1 MPAHFST
8 NHRARSS
15 RSLGVARSGTRRR
28 VVSTT
33 LAAATT
39 LATLAFAA
47 QASTAATTNPRTD
60 HASSSTVWLCR
71 PGTSD
76 DPCTSSLAATSISA
90 SGAKAT
96 VRAVPARNSKY
107 DCFYVYPTVSRELST
122 NADLRIQKA
131 EIAVAVAQASRFSQV
146 CRVWAPMYRQVTL
159 AGLAESDNLDVGIS
173 ATATAYAGVKSAFQ
187 DYLQNDNDGRPI
199 VFIGHSQ
206 GAAMLIKLLAQMVD
220 NNATLRSKLVM
231 AVILGGNVEVRTGS
245 LTGGSFNHIP
255 LCNASGEA
263 GCVLAYSSFPSE
275 PPADSLFGRPGQG
288 VSLQS
293 GQTNT
298 KGLQVAC
305 VNPAAIG
312 GGTAE
317 LDPYFPS
324 TGSVSTPWVNYPN
337 LYSASCRTSGG
348 ATWLQV
354 AKSSGSSDS
363 RPLVTETDG
372 PEWGFHVAD
381 VNLGL
386 GDLVPDVA
394 AAESHMDGATSTT

>member
-1 MPAHFST
+1 M
-8 NHRARSS
+8 
-15 RSLGVARSGTRRR
+15 
-28 VVSTT
+28 
-33 LAAATT
+33 
-39 LATLAFAA
+39 
-47 QASTAATTNPRTD
+47 
-60 HASSSTVWLCR
+60 
-71 PGTSD
+71 
-76 DPCTSSLAATSISA
+76 
-90 SGAKAT
+90 
-96 VRAVPARNSKY
+96 
-107 DCFYVYPTVSRELST
+107 
-122 NADLRIQKA
+122 
-131 EIAVAVAQASRFSQV
+131 
-146 CRVWAPMYRQVTL
+146 
-159 AGLAESDNLDVGIS
+159 
-173 ATATAYAGVKSAFQ
+173 
-187 DYLQNDNDGRPI
+187 
-199 VFIGHSQ
+199 
-206 GAAMLIKLLAQMVD
+206 
-220 NNATLRSKLVM
+220 
-231 AVILGGNVEVRTGS
+231 
-245 LTGGSFNHIP
+245 GSFNHIP

-348 ATWLQV
+348 ATWFAGCQEL
-354 AKSSGSSDS
+354 GILGFRD
-363 RPLVTETDG
+363 PIVTEDRW

-394 AAESHMDGATSTT
+394 AAEIAHGRERPAQPEIGKPHSGGGFPTCRLASMTVA